1 MDKIYINGLTLKGY
15 HGVLDFEKEQGQNFI
30 LDITATLDFSG
41 ARLSDDLNDT
51 VSYADMIETIKNVF
65 LSEKNDLIER
75 VAERVA
81 VALLENY
88 KKIESITV
96 LLKKPDAPI
105 EAEFEFVA
113 VEITKT
119 RESLK

>member
-1 MDKIYINGLTLKGY
+1 MDKIYINGLTLKGH

-75 VAERVA
+75 VAERIA